1 MTKEELAKKE
11 YPDFECDPFA
21 YPNEVA
27 AVASQNLEQARLRYA
42 FMSGFDANKLTWQ
55 DIRKIDLIISQMIDE
70 DIEGNIELPEGD
82 EAYYTEALK
91 RFEAIRN
98 QSSTES

>member
-27 AVASQNLEQARLRYA
+27 AVASQNLDQARLRYA
-42 FMSGFDANKLTWQ
+42 FIRGYETNKLTWQ
-55 DIRKIDLIISQMIDE
+55 DMKKIDKVFEQMIDD
-70 DIEGNIELPEGD
+70 DIDGNLEHCTSEEI
-82 EAYYTEALK
+82 YYTEALK